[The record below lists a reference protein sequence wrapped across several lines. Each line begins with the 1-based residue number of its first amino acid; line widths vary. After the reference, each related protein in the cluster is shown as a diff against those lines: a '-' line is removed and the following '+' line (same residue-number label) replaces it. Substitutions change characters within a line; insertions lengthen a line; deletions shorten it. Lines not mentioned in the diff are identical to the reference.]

1 MTGSGTAQ
9 RAGAGNGALEAV
21 RERASSCRACDLWER
36 ATQTVFGEGPTGA
49 RVMLVGEQPGDQEDR
64 EGRPFVGPAG
74 RLLDAGLAEAG
85 IDRDDIYV
93 TNAVKHFKWKPEPRR
108 QAPHPRQA
116 RPGREVGACL
126 PWLEAELA
134 LVKPEVVVC
143 LGATAAQ
150 ALLGRSARVGEL
162 RGRLLT
168 GQLDAAILVTAHPSS
183 VLRARDD
190 ARAAAR
196 EALVADLAVVRELL
210 SDERP
215 QRRLAG

>member
-49 RVMLVGEQPGDQEDR
+49 RVMVVGEQPGDQEDR
-64 EGRPFVGPAG
+64 EGRPFVGHAG
-74 RLLDAGLAEAG
+74 RLLDAALDEAG

-93 TNAVKHFKWKPEPRR
+93 TNAVKHFKWKPDRGGKRR
-108 QAPHPRQA
+108 IHDKPIWT
-116 RPGREVGACL
+116 EVGACL
-126 PWLEAELA
+126 PWLHSELA

-150 ALLGRSARVGEL
+150 ALLGRSARFGEL

-196 EALVADLAVVRELL
+196 EALVADLAVVGELL